1 MNLHDFDKMREGMRE
16 GARLNALEN
25 ARNLLNMRILNPSQ
39 IAQATNLSVEQV
51 LALQNQ
57 TAASPSG

>member
-1 MNLHDFDKMREGMRE
+1 MNLHDFDKMRE

-25 ARNLLNMRILNPSQ
+25 ARNLLNMKLGTPAQ
-39 IAQATNLSVEQV
+39 IAQATNLSLEQV